1 MPDGAFHYVD
11 ERETQGKLEPP
22 ELRGV
27 VFEQWPDAR
36 TQILRYCGQTTPDGP
51 DLPADAVVD
60 HEVLFY
66 VDGIGQRLSEHQR
79 QIKSVLHG
87 GQSEAANLS
96 RPVIG
101 IHEGAGKSTLHDIAR
116 IGKDMALTKSLQ
128 YDLAP
133 LDWVRSK
140 AYSVDPSVQ
149 SVHNL
154 LRQALAAGHQ
164 VTLMCHSGGGAQT
177 ALALSILAREEDGRW
192 AEQISDKVRILSLA
206 SAASEQ
212 DFEMAGI
219 KSENLLYTGS
229 GRDPVYSAFRHHL
242 GPYSWKSNF
251 RAAYDAV
258 QAGLNYVREKKIYH
272 APDYIFSQHQQGDQ
286 NRLEAFLLGGPG
298 GKYEL
303 DLAD

>member
-1 MPDGAFHYVD
+1 MPEGAFHYVD
-11 ERETQGKLEPP
+11 EREVEGKLEPP

-27 VFEQWPDAR
+27 VFEQWPDGRA
-36 TQILRYCGQTTPDGP
+36 QILRYSGETTPEGP

-60 HEVLFY
+60 NEVVFY

-79 QIKSVLHG
+79 QIRSVLHG
-87 GQSEAANLS
+87 GQSESANLS
-96 RPVIG
+96 RPILG
-101 IHEGAGKSTLHDIAR
+101 IHEGAGRSTMHDIVR
-116 IGKDMALTKSLQ
+116 IGKAMALTKSLQ

-140 AYSVDPSVQ
+140 AYQVDPSVH
-149 SVHNL
+149 SIHNL
-154 LRQALAAGHQ
+154 LRQALVAGHQ

-192 AEQISDKVRILSLA
+192 TEKISDQVRILSLA
-206 SAASEQ
+206 GAASEQ
-212 DFEMAGI
+212 DFKMAGI

-229 GRDPVYSAFRHHL
+229 GRDPVYSAFRNHL

-251 RAAYDAV
+251 KAVYDAA
-258 QAGLNYVREKKIYH
+258 QAGLNYLREKKIYH
-272 APDYIFSQHQQGDQ
+272 APDYLFAQHQQTEG

-303 DLAD
+303 DLT